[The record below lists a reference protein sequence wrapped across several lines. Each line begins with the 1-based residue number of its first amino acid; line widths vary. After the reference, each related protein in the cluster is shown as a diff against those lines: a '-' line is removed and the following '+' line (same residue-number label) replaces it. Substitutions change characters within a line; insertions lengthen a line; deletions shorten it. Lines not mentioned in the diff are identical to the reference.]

1 MPEIHPHVR
10 GMPQWVMY
18 IFAMEIKAKNISH
31 KLIDSLSDG
40 VFSVALTLLGFNVV
54 SLVPAL
60 TKSENLNVALGREWP
75 TFLAYILGFVVL
87 ISMWYYYQMGGQYVE
102 GTNAWIVWN
111 HAMTLLWVSLM
122 PFGVSLL
129 ASNLNTPNMKWGVF
143 YFGICLFGMYWFTFV
158 QMLLR
163 KFVIPINF
171 VEDLPIRPET
181 MRKVMVLSIST
192 VSVIGVAMVSLS
204 LVNPWLA
211 LGGYFLYILA
221 NMNPVGTYNKALPKM
236 IARFEKE

>member
-1 MPEIHPHVR
+1 
-10 GMPQWVMY
+10 MY
-18 IFAMEIKAKNISH
+18 IFVVEIKAKNISH

-87 ISMWYYYQMGGQYVE
+87 ISMWYYYHMGGQYVE

-111 HAMTLLWVSLM
+111 HAITLLWVSLM

-143 YFGICLFGMYWFTFV
+143 YFGICLYGMYWSTLV

-163 KFVIPINF
+163 KFVIPVNF
-171 VEDLPIRPET
+171 VEDAPFKPET
-181 MRKVMVLSIST
+181 MRKVMILSIST
-192 VSVIGVAMVSLS
+192 VSGLGIVMVSLS

-211 LGGYFLYILA
+211 LCGYFLYILA

-236 IARFEKE
+236 IARLEKEKI